1 MKCYG
6 DLEKW
11 CFRLRVGGRE
21 GSKKKGRRE
30 GNDPDCN
37 LDAFRPEVEFLGNE
51 RKVVNYGQDF
61 FKRFRKGTLLNILY
75 SLGEDEGRVADNLF
89 GPKESQSRSL

>member
-1 MKCYG
+1 M
-6 DLEKW
+6 
-11 CFRLRVGGRE
+11 
-21 GSKKKGRRE
+21 
-30 GNDPDCN
+30 
-37 LDAFRPEVEFLGNE
+37 DAFRPEVEFFGNE

-61 FKRFRKGTLLNILY
+61 FKRSRKGTLLNILY